1 MDGLLQVRIPS
12 SLPSGPTTKP
22 YTSGQRLFLLRQG
35 KKGPVILGRNHQ
47 PLYFPDKMSAKAAR
61 QLGQV
66 VSLGPDHKL
75 YRGDR

>member
-1 MDGLLQVRIPS
+1 MDGLPLAKTQS
-12 SLPSGPTTKP
+12 SLPSGLTTKP

-35 KKGPVILGRNHQ
+35 KLGPVILGRNHQ